1 MMGRSEEAAPKCN
14 AALVARHQ
22 VLGAAHVDTISSLSN
37 CALCYEYQG
46 QRLDALPLHTQAVEI
61 VRDLQPPSETLLAT
75 VLCNYG
81 SILCVMFEGG
91 DQEEVAAV
99 EAASVEATTLYKE
112 AVGVRCKVLGHEDI
126 YTMEPNPNP
135 NPNPKVL
142 GHEDIYTMEACL
154 GVARSFLPKALIR
167 HGGIE
172 DCLRPYIGPNYS

>member
-126 YTMEPNPNP
+126 YTME
-135 NPNPKVL
+135 
-142 GHEDIYTMEACL
+142 ACL